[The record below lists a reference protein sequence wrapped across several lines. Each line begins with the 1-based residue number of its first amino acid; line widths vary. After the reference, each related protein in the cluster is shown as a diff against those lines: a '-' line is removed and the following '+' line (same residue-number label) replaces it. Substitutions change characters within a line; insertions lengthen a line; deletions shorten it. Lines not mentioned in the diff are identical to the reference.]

1 MNEEERKWVI
11 MQKNNLRQLLFNDN
25 KQVMMIIKLLVKE
38 EINIWNKWSVW

>member
-1 MNEEERKWVI
+1 MNEERKWVI